1 MPVVKSRGGRRRVG
15 PHRAC
20 YSSGVYTGGQAWR
33 SEARRARYSS
43 AAAAAPGAAGGGGGG
58 AAAGAGGGGGGV
70 QVLAG
75 WLGAVSLS
83 AAFDVG
89 VVTGSR
95 HWGTAG
101 VTAGAGDG

>member
-1 MPVVKSRGGRRRVG
+1 VAVRGA
-15 PHRAC
+15 P
-20 YSSGVYTGGQAWR
+20 R
-33 SEARRARYSS
+33 SRYSS
-43 AAAAAPGAAGGGGGG
+43 AAAPAAAPGAA
-58 AAAGAGGGGGGV
+58 AAAGAAGGCGGV